1 MNKKLNTVLF
11 IIGGTVFNVLV
22 TIISFLVFLL
32 IYSRFIYGRVSESAV
47 SWLLPVFFAASIAA
61 SFFIYRLVIK
71 IVMKKIDVE
80 KYFNPLFV
88 RRRNQNNK

>member
-22 TIISFLVFLL
+22 TIISFLVLFIICSNLL
-32 IYSRFIYGRVSESAV
+32 YGRISENAYG
-47 SWLLPVFFAASIAA
+47 WLLPVIFVASIAA

-71 IVMKKIDVE
+71 IVVKKIDVE

-88 RRRNQNNK
+88 SRKRR

>member
-1 MNKKLNTVLF
+1 MNKRFNTILF

-22 TIISFLVFLL
+22 TIISFLFFLF
-32 IYSRFIYGRVSESAV
+32 IYSRFLYGRVSDSAV

-88 RRRNQNNK
+88 SRKRR

>member
-22 TIISFLVFLL
+22 TIISFLFFLF
-32 IYSRFIYGRVSESAV
+32 IYSRFLYGRISDSAV

-88 RRRNQNNK
+88 SRKRR

>member
-22 TIISFLVFLL
+22 TIITFLFFLF
-32 IYSRFIYGRVSESAV
+32 IYSRFLYGRVSESAAA
-47 SWLLPVFFAASIAA
+47 WLMPVFFAASIAV
-61 SFFIYRLVIK
+61 SFFVYRFVVK

-88 RRRNQNNK
+88 SRKRR

>member
-11 IIGGTVFNVLV
+11 IIGGTVFNVLI

-32 IYSRFIYGRVSESAV
+32 IYTNFLYGRISENAV

-61 SFFIYRLVIK
+61 SFLIYRLVIK
-71 IVMKKIDVE
+71 ILIKKIDVE

-88 RRRNQNNK
+88 SRKRR

>member
-22 TIISFLVFLL
+22 TIISFLFFLF
-32 IYSRFIYGRVSESAV
+32 IYSKFLYGRVSDSAV

-71 IVMKKIDVE
+71 ILMKKIDVE
-80 KYFNPLFV
+80 KYFNLLFV
-88 RRRNQNNK
+88 SRKRR

>member
-1 MNKKLNTVLF
+1 MNKKLNTILF

-22 TIISFLVFLL
+22 TVITFLVLFIICSKLL
-32 IYSRFIYGRVSESAV
+32 IGRISEDAYG
-47 SWLLPVFFAASIAA
+47 WLLPVIFVASIAA

-71 IVMKKIDVE
+71 IVTKKVDVE

-88 RRRNQNNK
+88 RKRR

>member
-22 TIISFLVFLL
+22 TVISFLVFLL
-32 IYSRFIYGRVSESAV
+32 IYSRFLYGRISENAV

-61 SFFIYRLVIK
+61 SFFIYRFVIK
-71 IVMKKIDVE
+71 IVIKKIDVE
-80 KYFNPLFV
+80 KYFNPIFV
-88 RRRNQNNK
+88 SRKRR